1 MNKIVTDIA
10 QLRQPCHPVTLEEG
24 VLIGKQ
30 LLKILSDHKDGVGLA
45 ANQVGIHK
53 RVCVVNVKK
62 PIVLI
67 NPEIIGGFDRIQFNE
82 NCLSFANEVVIT
94 QRYRNILVKA
104 DNYYG
109 TMAFHGKDEMG
120 LLEAVCVQHEIDHLN
135 GLTMH
140 DRRSTS

>member
-1 MNKIVTDIA
+1 MNRIVTDIN
-10 QLRQPCHPVTLEEG
+10 QLRQLCHPVTLEEG

-30 LLKILSDHKDGVGLA
+30 LLEVLGDHEDGIGLA
-45 ANQVGIHK
+45 ANQIGIHK
-53 RVCVVNVKK
+53 RVCVINVRK

-67 NPEIIGGFDRIQFNE
+67 NPEIVGCFDRIQFNE
-82 NCLSFANEVVIT
+82 SCLSFAHETIIT

-104 DNYYG
+104 DNYHG
-109 TMAFHGKDEMG
+109 TMAFHGKGEMG

-140 DRRSTS
+140 DRRPTS